1 MAVTAAGASTQS
13 PAFVVNDPIER
24 TKLEMAVNE
33 NNKKLE
39 IDGRKIKQQLDKD
52 DFMMLMI
59 AQLKNQDPTNPVD
72 DKQSIAQMAQFSS
85 LEQMTNMSRDF
96 KLMATMIGNNNAASV
111 LGKSVDVNAGNREI
125 SGVVQSVEMGESP
138 QILVDGNYYD
148 YSKIL
153 RVKQN

>member
-1 MAVTAAGASTQS
+1 MI
-13 PAFVVNDPIER
+13 NDPIER
-24 TKLEMAVNE
+24 TRVEQAVNE

-85 LEQMTNMSRDF
+85 LEQMSNMARDF
-96 KLMATMIGNNNAASV
+96 KLMATMIGNNNAAAV
-111 LGKSVDVNAGNREI
+111 LGKSVDVDMGSGREA
-125 SGVVQSVEMGESP
+125 SGIVSAVEMGETP
-138 QILVDGNYYD
+138 QVVIDGNYYD
-148 YSKIL
+148 YRSIV

>member
-1 MAVTAAGASTQS
+1 MAVTAAGSSTQS

-24 TKLEMAVNE
+24 SKLEQAVNE

-85 LEQMTNMSRDF
+85 LEQMSNMSRDF

-111 LGKSVDVNAGNREI
+111 LGKSVDVDAGNREI
-125 SGVVQSVEMGESP
+125 SGVVQSVEMGETP
-138 QILVDGNYYD
+138 QILVDGYYYD